1 MKHLFDYIR
10 DGVTQSERYLPAL
23 HPSYVKID
31 DRSPADLLMQL
42 VEFSKQIRYYN
53 LKNEPDGHW
62 QEFLQGDLR
71 VVLQYIARLDFGAY
85 QTVQQDIRQGLEKAG
100 NEEQLREGL
109 TALFDLLYTIA
120 ILLGH
125 QLQLARTADTAA
137 AFWNYIDQ
145 VMDSVE
151 LDVYHLLSYETQA
164 LALFQPGTTLHTV
177 DPSGQFARSAQRAAQ
192 YPHPG
197 TFLGYESL
205 NEIYNRL
212 RATFYQVTSAA
223 NRQLKLLEPEH
234 QHHPH
239 IGLLLAFLEL
249 YKQLQQQINGLT
261 ARHLEYYYTTVL
273 GIPFKNAEPDVVHVL
288 IVPMPNAPNQVL
300 PENTLFPAELV
311 KGKPHV
317 LFRLL
322 FKIPVSQTRLVAL
335 RTVFVGHHKQI
346 RARDDAQQDM
356 VETQLYMKKQT
367 IPTAAAYLPDAPPVQ
382 SWPMLGEEQA
392 ELGDNN
398 RTMDIMSMGFI
409 LASPVL
415 CLEEGARTVTIH
427 LYGTPASFEK
437 LNSYISNLS
446 VLMNRKE
453 DVLKWELLS
462 SAFQIYYTGPEGWLL
477 IKEYTARFTTDGIQI
492 SYTIGMTAPPAV
504 AYNPK
509 LHGEKYQIVHPMVKI
524 ELNNSSFHHPYSYL
538 QYMKL
543 DRVTIHAKV
552 KGFRSVQLQNN
563 VGPLSAANPF
573 QLFGP
578 APTVGSYLQ
587 ITNANIFNRYTKQF
601 TLQLEW
607 LDLPAVEGGFD
618 NWYADYNAGITND
631 AFQVS
636 LSNMR
641 DGVFLPAKE
650 KRQQFHLFKLGQ
662 DKKLSE
668 KTDIRHIDFL
678 RINFNNSPRK
688 SSYYEDGVVRLEL
701 TGPPD
706 AFGHRLYTQLFPEV
720 VTHNA
725 NKWAKKRRIPN
736 PPYIPIVKSIT
747 VEYDLEH
754 TEVFK
759 PELVEDV
766 NRHTALL
773 HIYPF
778 GYRLAYPQANESE
791 FTLLPE
797 VEHAANLY
805 IGLEKVKQQEILSF
819 LFQLEEK
826 YYSDTTG
833 TLQSYQWSY
842 LHNDKWLPLEQQHI
856 LADSTQSFIR
866 SGIVVLKMPMLD
878 AGGHTRLEPGIQW
891 LRLSC
896 AEAPATRPM
905 VKGIFLN
912 AGIVRREQ
920 ADTAISTSLPPLSIK
935 SLQKEVRGIQQVY
948 QLFPSFGGRP
958 AETKEEYYVR
968 VSERLRHKNRPVLG
982 VDIIQMVLE
991 AFPDILIAK
1000 YISNH
1005 EDTGPDLQL
1014 IVVPRLQKGMEMPEP
1029 RTDLATLYSIR
1040 DYVKSLM
1047 PPYMEV
1053 AVHNPV
1059 YERVK
1064 VICDVRFYDNDSN
1077 YYLNRMQDDI
1087 HHFLTPWL
1095 YDKDADLSIGSRIYL
1110 TDLISFIRKL
1120 PYVTYMTAFSLVH
1133 FFTETDP
1140 KTGEKTYCALDTALE
1155 DVEFIMPSTPGAVLI
1170 PANHHLINVISE
1182 SIYREPSPIGING
1195 MITGEEMIV
1204 GKKLLPNYGH
1214 TADNNDMEGEMIRLS
1229 IHSK

>member
-1 MKHLFDYIR
+1 
-10 DGVTQSERYLPAL
+10 
-23 HPSYVKID
+23 
-31 DRSPADLLMQL
+31 
-42 VEFSKQIRYYN
+42 
-53 LKNEPDGHW
+53 
-62 QEFLQGDLR
+62 
-71 VVLQYIARLDFGAY
+71 
-85 QTVQQDIRQGLEKAG
+85 
-100 NEEQLREGL
+100 
-109 TALFDLLYTIA
+109 
-120 ILLGH
+120 
-125 QLQLARTADTAA
+125 
-137 AFWNYIDQ
+137 
-145 VMDSVE
+145 
-151 LDVYHLLSYETQA
+151 
-164 LALFQPGTTLHTV
+164 
-177 DPSGQFARSAQRAAQ
+177 
-192 YPHPG
+192 
-197 TFLGYESL
+197 
-205 NEIYNRL
+205 
-212 RATFYQVTSAA
+212 
-223 NRQLKLLEPEH
+223 
-234 QHHPH
+234 
-239 IGLLLAFLEL
+239 
-249 YKQLQQQINGLT
+249 
-261 ARHLEYYYTTVL
+261 
-273 GIPFKNAEPDVVHVL
+273 
-288 IVPMPNAPNQVL
+288 
-300 PENTLFPAELV
+300 
-311 KGKPHV
+311 
-317 LFRLL
+317 
-322 FKIPVSQTRLVAL
+322 
-335 RTVFVGHHKQI
+335 
-346 RARDDAQQDM
+346 
-356 VETQLYMKKQT
+356 
-367 IPTAAAYLPDAPPVQ
+367 
-382 SWPMLGEEQA
+382 
-392 ELGDNN
+392 
-398 RTMDIMSMGFI
+398 
-409 LASPVL
+409 
-415 CLEEGARTVTIH
+415 
-427 LYGTPASFEK
+427 
-437 LNSYISNLS
+437 
-446 VLMNRKE
+446 
-453 DVLKWELLS
+453 
-462 SAFQIYYTGPEGWLL
+462 
-477 IKEYTARFTTDGIQI
+477 
-492 SYTIGMTAPPAV
+492 
-504 AYNPK
+504 
-509 LHGEKYQIVHPMVKI
+509 
-524 ELNNSSFHHPYSYL
+524 
-538 QYMKL
+538 
-543 DRVTIHAKV
+543 
-552 KGFRSVQLQNN
+552 
-563 VGPLSAANPF
+563 
-573 QLFGP
+573 
-578 APTVGSYLQ
+578 
-587 ITNANIFNRYTKQF
+587 
-601 TLQLEW
+601 
-607 LDLPAVEGGFD
+607 
-618 NWYADYNAGITND
+618 
-631 AFQVS
+631 
-636 LSNMR
+636 
-641 DGVFLPAKE
+641 
-650 KRQQFHLFKLGQ
+650 
-662 DKKLSE
+662 
-668 KTDIRHIDFL
+668 
-678 RINFNNSPRK
+678 
-688 SSYYEDGVVRLEL
+688 
-701 TGPPD
+701 
-706 AFGHRLYTQLFPEV
+706 
-720 VTHNA
+720 
-725 NKWAKKRRIPN
+725 
-736 PPYIPIVKSIT
+736 
-747 VEYDLEH
+747 
-754 TEVFK
+754 
-759 PELVEDV
+759 
-766 NRHTALL
+766 
-773 HIYPF
+773 
-778 GYRLAYPQANESE
+778 
-791 FTLLPE
+791 
-797 VEHAANLY
+797 
-805 IGLEKVKQQEILSF
+805 
-819 LFQLEEK
+819 

-866 SGIVVLKMPMLD
+866 SGIIVLKMPMLD

-1204 GKKLLPNYGH
+1204 GRKLLPNYGH